1 MLDMSVEGVTNT
13 TRPRVSLVGNE
24 SPRALVHRAL
34 DLEGSFAS
42 RAARAARVFVKPNLT
57 YPRPSGVGAVTDVR
71 VMDALLEL
79 LVDAGA
85 GTIIVGD
92 GPGKSAAR
100 DCFDAAG
107 YGPLEARYGIRF
119 VDLNAAR
126 TRTVEV
132 PNARAF
138 DRLEIPE
145 VVLDADFFV
154 TVSPLKTHVDG
165 LLTLNAKNLFGIP
178 PTRFYGAPRAIFHLR
193 GVDEVVHDICRAA
206 PPHFAIADATVVMEL
221 GVARG
226 TPVPIGA
233 IVAGSN
239 LVATDAVS
247 ARLIGQEPA
256 SCPYLRYLAEDGVG
270 PLELASIDLVG
281 DALDALAR
289 PLKLEHRRTPRE
301 WAEGERIEWEAVAGR

>member
-1 MLDMSVEGVTNT
+1 MTK
-13 TRPRVSLVGNE
+13 PRVALAGGDSPGTLVR
-24 SPRALVHRAL
+24 RALE
-34 DLEGSFAS
+34 LEGSFARLAS
-42 RAARAARVFVKPNLT
+42 RAARVFVKPNLT

-71 VMDALLEL
+71 VMGALLET

-107 YGPLEARYGIRF
+107 YESLEAKYGIRF
-119 VDLNAAR
+119 VDLNTAR
-126 TRTVEV
+126 TRTVDV

-138 DRLEIPE
+138 DKLEIPE
-145 VVLDADFFV
+145 VVLDADLFV
-154 TVSPLKTHVDG
+154 TASPLKTHVDG

-193 GVDEVVHDICRAA
+193 GVDEVVHDICRAV
-206 PPHFAIADATVVMEL
+206 PPHYAVADATVVMEL

-233 IVAGSN
+233 IVAGAN

-247 ARLIGQEPA
+247 ARLIGQEPGA
-256 SCPYLRYLAEDGVG
+256 CPYLRYLAEDGVG
-270 PLELASIDLVG
+270 PLDLADIDLVG
-281 DALDALAR
+281 DSLDALAR
-289 PLKLEHRRTPRE
+289 PLKLEHRRTPSG
-301 WAEGERIEWEAVAGR
+301 WAEGERIEWESVAGR

>member
-1 MLDMSVEGVTNT
+1 MSPIPDK
-13 TRPRVSLVGNE
+13 PRVALTGNAAPHDLVT
-24 SPRALVHRAL
+24 RALE
-34 DLEGSFAS
+34 LEGTFAA

-71 VMDALLEL
+71 VLAALLAA

-92 GPGKSAAR
+92 GPGKSPAR

-107 YGPLEARYGIRF
+107 YGVLEAKYGFRF

-126 TRTVEV
+126 TRTVDV
-132 PNARAF
+132 PGARAF
-138 DRLEIPE
+138 AQLEIPE
-145 VVLDADFFV
+145 VVLDADLFV

-178 PTRFYGAPRAIFHLR
+178 PTRFYGAPRAMFHLR

-206 PPHFAIADATVVMEL
+206 PPDYAIADATVVMEL

-226 TPVPIGA
+226 RPVPLGA
-233 IVAGSN
+233 VVAGAN

-247 ARLIGQEPA
+247 ARLIGQEPRA
-256 SCPYLRYLAEDGVG
+256 CPYLRYLAEDGVG
-270 PLELASIDLVG
+270 PLELDEIDLVG
-281 DALDALAR
+281 DSLDELAR
-289 PLKLEHRRTPRE
+289 PLRLERTRSSRE
-301 WAEGERIEWEAVAGR
+301 WADGEEIVWEAATRA